1 MIGQVCWIPDLI
13 SPSHSLNSQAHKK
26 RRQALD
32 RERIYVQSSSFVLPP
47 TMLYYSSYLEYVQNF
62 NQVKDLPL
70 LRPELVRH
78 GYSSADIA
86 KILGGNWMRV
96 FRHAWN

>member
-1 MIGQVCWIPDLI
+1 
-13 SPSHSLNSQAHKK
+13 
-26 RRQALD
+26 
-32 RERIYVQSSSFVLPP
+32 
-47 TMLYYSSYLEYVQNF
+47 MLYYSSYLEYVQNF

>member
-1 MIGQVCWIPDLI
+1 MDHIRDLVGVDYIGLGTDWTVGTP
-13 SPSHSLNSQAHKK
+13 
-26 RRQALD
+26 RQQRHAFS
-32 RERIYVQSSSFVLPP
+32 VPPSFVLPP

-62 NQVKDLPL
+62 NQVKDLPV